1 MIGFIGSFF
10 RYQIVCHPM
19 YHEDGTLKKLGFQ
32 LLVPETKK
40 NTEHQRYY
48 DQEPLGTFELS
59 LTNGTKF
66 DSIFNPWTSQE
77 SDAKKF
83 SIKSAPNWSFYL
95 TKVTDQVTLY
105 LHTIIIVKQHYWIN
119 RWNIRIAFGS
129 VISISV
135 RCFDSLSVI
144 ITNHISIKYES
155 SH

>member
-1 MIGFIGSFF
+1 
-10 RYQIVCHPM
+10 M

-48 DQEPLGTFELS
+48 DQEPMGTFELS

-95 TKVTDQVTLY
+95 TNVTDQVTLY
-105 LHTIIIVKQHYWIN
+105 LAPTKLHHLAPPCTILHHL
-119 RWNIRIAFGS
+119 APP
-129 VISISV
+129 
-135 RCFDSLSVI
+135 C
-144 ITNHISIKYES
+144 TT
-155 SH
+155 

>member
-1 MIGFIGSFF
+1 
-10 RYQIVCHPM
+10 M

-48 DQEPLGTFELS
+48 DQEPMGTFELS

-105 LHTIIIVKQHYWIN
+105 LHTIIIVKQHY
-119 RWNIRIAFGS
+119 
-129 VISISV
+129 
-135 RCFDSLSVI
+135 
-144 ITNHISIKYES
+144 
-155 SH
+155 